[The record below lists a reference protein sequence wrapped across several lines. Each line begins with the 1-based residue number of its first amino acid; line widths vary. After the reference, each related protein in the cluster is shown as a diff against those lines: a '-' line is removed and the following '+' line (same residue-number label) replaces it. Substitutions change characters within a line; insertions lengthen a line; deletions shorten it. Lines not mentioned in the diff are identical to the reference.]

1 MKQYLHASVRK
12 CCALTLIILSANIS
26 SFSQMGENSSY
37 WEIGMTLG
45 PGNFLGDLG
54 GTQGKGTTF
63 LKDNNFPKTKLHFG
77 AYLGYQY
84 KQAVGLRFALNFGT
98 LEGDDAI
105 IKGKG
110 GLEEAR
116 KIRNSDFRSKL
127 TEAMLL
133 LEVYPTTFI
142 ENDPDDTWLK
152 LRPYGVVGVGF
163 FKFNPQGTNPDNGQW
178 VDLKPLRTEGQG
190 LIPGR
195 EEYKLTQLN
204 IPMGIGVK
212 YFLTETFHVSLEVL
226 HRKTFTDYIDD
237 VSTNYVD
244 PNIFYTNGI
253 MTPAQAA
260 LAERMS
266 NKSGVNTQTKFQ
278 PGDKRGT
285 PTNNDAYYTFNLK
298 FGFRLTSTDRY
309 GNSTK
314 CPIRF

>member
-37 WEIGMTLG
+37 WEIGMTMG

-84 KQAVGLRFALNFGT
+84 KQAIGLRFALNFGT

-116 KIRNSDFRSKL
+116 KIRNSNFRSKL

-152 LRPYGVVGVGF
+152 LRPYGVVGVGV
-163 FKFNPQGTNPDNGQW
+163 FKFNPQGS
-178 VDLKPLRTEGQG
+178 RT
-190 LIPGR
+190 
-195 EEYKLTQLN
+195 
-204 IPMGIGVK
+204 
-212 YFLTETFHVSLEVL
+212 
-226 HRKTFTDYIDD
+226 
-237 VSTNYVD
+237 
-244 PNIFYTNGI
+244 
-253 MTPAQAA
+253 
-260 LAERMS
+260 
-266 NKSGVNTQTKFQ
+266 
-278 PGDKRGT
+278 
-285 PTNNDAYYTFNLK
+285 
-298 FGFRLTSTDRY
+298 
-309 GNSTK
+309 
-314 CPIRF
+314 

>member
-12 CCALTLIILSANIS
+12 CCALTLIILSANFT
-26 SFSQMGENSSY
+26 SFSQYGEKSSY
-37 WEIGMTLG
+37 WEIGMTMG

-63 LKDNNFPKTKLHFG
+63 LKDNNFPMTKLMFG
-77 AYLGYQY
+77 GYAGYHPTHWLGFR
-84 KQAVGLRFALNFGT
+84 LALNFGT

-116 KIRNSDFRSKL
+116 KIRNSNFRSKL
-127 TEAMLL
+127 SEFMLL
-133 LEVYPTTFI
+133 AELYPTSLI
-142 ENDPDDTWLK
+142 ESDPSDTWLK
-152 LRPYGVVGVGF
+152 LRPYGVIGVGV

-178 VDLKPLRTEGQG
+178 VDLQPLHTEGQG
-190 LIPGR
+190 FPQYPDR
-195 EEYKLTQLN
+195 KEYKLTQLN
-204 IPMGIGVK
+204 IPMGFGVK

-237 VSTNYVD
+237 VSTNYVAESE
-244 PNIFYTNGI
+244 FYDNLPPVT
-253 MTPAQAA
+253 AA
-260 LAERMS
+260 LAYRMS
-266 NKSGVNTQTKFQ
+266 NKSGVNTPTRFQ
-278 PGDKRGT
+278 AGDKRGT